1 MFSLLQRIECI
12 EGKMIEVMN
21 RVRRVGVDTI
31 LHGLQISHLLNTSV
45 LLSCFCREGRSA
57 YYNHQRRERKSRGFV
72 KIVAQAI
79 AAI

>member
-1 MFSLLQRIECI
+1 MVLLQRIECI
-12 EGKMIEVMN
+12 DGEMIEVMN

-31 LHGLQISHLLNTSV
+31 LHGLQISHLMNTSG
-45 LLSCFCREGRSA
+45 LLSRFCREGRRPCE
-57 YYNHQRRERKSRGFV
+57 NHQRRERKSRGFV